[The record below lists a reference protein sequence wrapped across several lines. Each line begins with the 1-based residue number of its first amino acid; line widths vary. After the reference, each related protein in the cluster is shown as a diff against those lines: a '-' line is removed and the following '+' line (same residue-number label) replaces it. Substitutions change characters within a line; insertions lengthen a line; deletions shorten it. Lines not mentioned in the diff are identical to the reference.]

1 MFLEDQVIEKCKIM
15 KYQITDVCFKAT
27 EDNAKKIADSI
38 SVDKTDFS
46 VSFNEY
52 LSLMGNQN
60 KDQEPSA
67 DALLE
72 CFEIFDTKKSGRITE
87 SQFRRILS
95 GKLGDE
101 DWEIEE
107 MLAAYRRV
115 HLHQGPPTPEGEE
128 YIDYKKFV
136 AMLQD

>member
-1 MFLEDQVIEKCKIM
+1 MYRNAKYNLELSDF
-15 KYQITDVCFKAT
+15 FKAT

-38 SVDKTDFS
+38 SADKTEFS

-60 KDQEPSA
+60 KLQEPPA

-72 CFEIFDTKKSGRITE
+72 CFEMFDTKKSGRLTE
-87 SQFRRILS
+87 AQFRRILR
-95 GKLGDE
+95 GKVAEE
-101 DWEIEE
+101 DWEVEE
-107 MLAAYRRV
+107 MLAEYRKV
-115 HLHQGPPTPEGEE
+115 HVHQVPQTPEGEE
-128 YIDYKKFV
+128 YIDYKNFV